1 MRVQGVSGSWL
12 RQNVSVAAVSKI
24 GNDQVSSPTL
34 TAFQHNPENHEEIH
48 EKGLVYLNELPFKI
62 CKFRSHVESAMRPGR
77 VFPSKG

>member
-24 GNDQVSSPTL
+24 GNDQVSRPTL

-48 EKGLVYLNELPFKI
+48 EKGLVYLDELPFKI
-62 CKFRSHVESAMRPGR
+62 CKFRSHVESAMHPGR